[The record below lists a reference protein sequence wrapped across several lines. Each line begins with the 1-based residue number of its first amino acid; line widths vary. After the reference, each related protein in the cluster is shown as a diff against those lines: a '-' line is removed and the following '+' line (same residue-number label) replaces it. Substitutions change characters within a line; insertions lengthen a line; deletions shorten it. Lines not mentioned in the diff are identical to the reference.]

1 MERLSAQNKTRTDS
15 SSWRHAR
22 SRFYSK
28 NNRGYAKELKVTVS
42 PDWLEHHRSSKN
54 LSILDAR
61 SRSAYRRSH
70 IPGAIHADLF
80 HYFVPGTD
88 RKGLQKFQDDLAR
101 KLGNM
106 GLTGK
111 ETMVVYES
119 GFGMRAARVGWML
132 EYAGAGKVRRDC
144 DKRRGRIPHARWL
157 EWTRFLRDGEK
168 FKTPS
173 EMEDALKQKGLSKN
187 KTVVTYCHRGAR
199 AASAFYALRSLG
211 YRNVKNY
218 I

>member
-61 SRSAYRRSH
+61 SRNSYVRSH

-88 RKGLQKFQDDLAR
+88 RKGLRQFQNDLAQR
-101 KLGNM
+101 LGDM
-106 GLTGK
+106 GLAGK
-111 ETMVVYES
+111 ETVVVYES
-119 GFGMRAARVGWML
+119 GFGIRAARVGWML
-132 EYAGAGKVRRDC
+132 EYAGTSKVFL
-144 DKRRGRIPHARWL
+144 L
-157 EWTRFLRDGEK
+157 E
-168 FKTPS
+168 
-173 EMEDALKQKGLSKN
+173 
-187 KTVVTYCHRGAR
+187 
-199 AASAFYALRSLG
+199 
-211 YRNVKNY
+211 
-218 I
+218 